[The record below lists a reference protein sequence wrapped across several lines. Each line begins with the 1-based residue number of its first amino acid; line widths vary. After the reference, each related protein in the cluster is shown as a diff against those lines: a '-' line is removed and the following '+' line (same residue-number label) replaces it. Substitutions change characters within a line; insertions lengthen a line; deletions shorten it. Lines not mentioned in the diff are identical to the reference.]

1 MLKDY
6 ESGVVN
12 VMLSVTAFAAGL
24 VARTVSKL
32 GGQCVNEF
40 GHKGYTWK
48 PVEYVLGE
56 VKRS

>member
-6 ESGVVN
+6 GSGVVN

-24 VARTVSKL
+24 VGRTVSKL
-32 GGQCVNEF
+32 AGQYVNEF

-48 PVEYVLGE
+48 PVVYALGE